1 MAGRL
6 RDTLSRR
13 YRNRRQQHEQ
23 TRSAR
28 ARGPP
33 VRAGSLRTWRCDAT
47 AADRHRTVRQRDLDA
62 DHHSWL
68 K

>member
-13 YRNRRQQHEQ
+13 YRNRRPPHEQ
-23 TRSAR
+23 THSAL

-33 VRAGSLRTWRCDAT
+33 FVRALLRAWRFDAT
-47 AADRHRTVRQRDLDA
+47 PADRSQYVRIRNFDA
-62 DHHSWL
+62 NHYSWL

>member
-13 YRNRRQQHEQ
+13 YRNRRPQHEQ

-28 ARGPP
+28 PRT
-33 VRAGSLRTWRCDAT
+33 AGSCGLSCEPEGAT
-47 AADRHRTVRQRDLDA
+47 RRQPVGRSTFA
-62 DHHSWL
+62 YEISMQTTTHG
-68 K
+68 